1 MAEWYISVG
10 GVRQGPYPT
19 AEVQRLIAEGSI
31 PPEAHVWRDGMVEWQ
46 PLSQTE
52 FGIPPLR
59 PPLPP
64 PMPYPAMQLSPPPP
78 QSMYPCRGCG
88 RPIHVTAAACP
99 HCGAVNEHHPD
110 YSPTDKRIL
119 IAFVLCFFLGG
130 LGMHRFYVGKWGTAI
145 LMIVTLAGLGIW
157 WLVDMIIIATGNF
170 TDRDGNKITVWL

>member
-1 MAEWYISVG
+1 MALWYISVG
-10 GVRQGPYPT
+10 GEQRGPYPT
-19 AEVQRLIAEGSI
+19 EQLRQMIAEASL
-31 PPEAHVWRDGMVEWQ
+31 PPDAFAWRDGMAQWQ
-46 PLSQTE
+46 PLSQLE
-52 FGIPPLR
+52 LGPPQLPPLSS
-59 PPLPP
+59 LPP
-64 PMPYPAMQLSPPPP
+64 PGPPGPPPNPAMF
-78 QSMYPCRGCG
+78 PCRGCG
-88 RPIHVTAAACP
+88 RPIHLSAVACP
-99 HCGAVNEHHPD
+99 HCGAVNEHHPG